1 MLNARTL
8 STVILAAALVLG
20 CESVPPRSET
30 IDTQATRVARAYL
43 QAGEYLPAAQEY
55 LRLAEV
61 SSGNTALTYRLDAAS
76 AFVLAKRPQA
86 AVQILDEIR
95 GQSLSRDLQ
104 IRRNLVQ
111 AQLALLEQQPERA
124 LTLLGAKP
132 ADDAPPE
139 LTTRYLSVRADALDA
154 SGKHIDSAR
163 ERVEMELILT
173 DSAALSENRRRIWE
187 SLTQLSPQALE
198 AAHLPP
204 PSTLGGWIELAAIG
218 NSASSDPI
226 ALGQAIALWRHRYPG
241 HPAGE
246 NVVPMLVEDSYIAW
260 APARS
265 VALLLPF
272 DGQFAK
278 AADAVRD
285 GFMAAWFSD
294 PDAENRP
301 KVLVHDTSSGDIR
314 MVYNQAI
321 EDGADFVVGPLRRAM
336 VTRLADSPGMPVPT
350 LTLNHADAAPRATTR
365 IATQATTEATIE
377 APASSAGQAANPTD
391 TVAASAAA
399 TSGLYQFA
407 LSPEYEARLVAEFA
421 WFAGHTNAA
430 VLAPEGTWGGR
441 VAAAFAD
448 AWTDLGGTVV
458 EIQRYLNDGSDMSS
472 PVRKLLNIDESD
484 ARYRSLRKVLGGDIK
499 QEARRRQD
507 VDFVFMAAFPRQARQ
522 LRPQLE
528 FHQAQDLPVY
538 STSHI
543 FSGIVDPEADRDI
556 NGVVFGDMPW
566 VLEPGRN
573 GAQLRREVGALWSN
587 SMSAFMRLYA
597 FGADAYSLVKELG
610 TLRAQQYAEFNG
622 VTGKLSLN
630 ENNRINRRLVWA
642 RFKKGTPRIL
652 DDHSNPIQR

>member
-20 CESVPPRSET
+20 CESVPPRSES
-30 IDTQATRVARAYL
+30 IDTQATRVARTHI

-55 LRLAEV
+55 LRLAGI
-61 SSGNTALTYRLDAAS
+61 SSGDTALIYRLDAAS

-86 AVQILDEIR
+86 AIQILDEIR
-95 GQSLSRDLQ
+95 GQPLSRDLQ

-124 LTLLGAKP
+124 LTLLGAEP

-163 ERVEMELILT
+163 ERVEMELLLT
-173 DSAALSENRRRIWE
+173 DSAALSENRRRIWA

-218 NSASSDPI
+218 NSATSDPI
-226 ALGQAIALWRHRYPG
+226 AMGQAIALWRHRYPG

-272 DGQFAK
+272 DGKFAK
-278 AADAVRD
+278 AANAVRD
-285 GFMAAWFSD
+285 GFMAAWFAD
-294 PDAENRP
+294 PDAGNRP

-350 LTLNHADAAPRATTR
+350 LTLNHADAAPRATT
-365 IATQATTEATIE
+365 EVTIE
-377 APASSAGQAANPTD
+377 APAPSTTQATN
-391 TVAASAAA
+391 A

-407 LSPEYEARLVAEFA
+407 LAPEYEARLVAEYA
-421 WFAGHTNAA
+421 WFAGHVNAA

-448 AWTDLGGTVV
+448 AWKDLGGSVV

-484 ARYRSLRKVLGGDIK
+484 ARYRSLRKVLGGDINK
-499 QEARRRQD
+499 EARRRQD

-528 FHQAQDLPVY
+528 FYRAQDLPVY

-543 FSGIVDPEADRDI
+543 YSGIADPAADRDI
-556 NGVVFGDMPW
+556 DGVVFGDMPW
-566 VLEPGRN
+566 VLEPARSD
-573 GAQLRREVGALWSN
+573 AQLRREVGELWSN

-610 TLRAQQYAEFNG
+610 TLRAQQYTEFNG
-622 VTGKLSLN
+622 VTGKLSLS
-630 ENNRINRRLVWA
+630 EDNRINRRLVWA
-642 RFKKGTPRIL
+642 QFNKGIPRIV
-652 DDHSNPIQR
+652 DDSSNSIQR